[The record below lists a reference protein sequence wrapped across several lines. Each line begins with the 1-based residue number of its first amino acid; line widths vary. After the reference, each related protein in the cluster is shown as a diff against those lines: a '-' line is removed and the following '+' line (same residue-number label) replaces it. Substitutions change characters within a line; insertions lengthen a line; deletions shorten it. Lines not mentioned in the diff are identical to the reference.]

1 MARFGGREGREGEVS
16 NYIKNLRYIRKFQ
29 ILLPKGK
36 DVLGLVSHSY
46 DARRNV

>member
-1 MARFGGREGREGEVS
+1 MERGREEREKYPIILKILDIHE
-16 NYIKNLRYIRKFQ
+16 KF
-29 ILLPKGK
+29 KYFCGK